1 MIAIGLEE
9 IMRKGRRVP
18 ECIGLIGNI
27 NDARAALSHCLPITL
42 PPANPSGNRGRLLP
56 RRYHT
61 ATIRPSRPSDDPP
74 IHPPAS
80 LAAWLATILVIGNV
94 PLRGVPGTHR
104 CSGIPS
110 RVLPYILKVSKDILI
125 IRISGNQFVSQTR
138 HHMATQI
145 SRPIFGPGPHKI
157 IRQVSILGH
166 AHVRGT

>member
-18 ECIGLIGNI
+18 ECIRLIGNI
-27 NDARAALSHCLPITL
+27 NARSALSHCPPSLSHCPPPI
-42 PPANPSGNRGRLLP
+42 PRAIRVGCY

-74 IHPPAS
+74 IHLP
-80 LAAWLATILVIGNV
+80 LLATILVIGNV
-94 PLRGVPGTHR
+94 PLRGVPGTRR

-145 SRPIFGPGPHKI
+145 SRPIFGAGPHKI

>member
-1 MIAIGLEE
+1 
-9 IMRKGRRVP
+9 MRKGRRVP
-18 ECIGLIGNI
+18 ECIRLIGNI
-27 NDARAALSHCLPITL
+27 NARPIAL
-42 PPANPSGNRGRLLP
+42 PP
-56 RRYHT
+56 YHI
-61 ATIRPSRPSDDPP
+61 APPP
-74 IHPPAS
+74 IPRAIRVAGCYRDAITRRQYAQAAHLMTPLFTR
-80 LAAWLATILVIGNV
+80 LAGWLATILVIGNV

-104 CSGIPS
+104 CSGISS

>member
-1 MIAIGLEE
+1 MHQADWQYQCPPYRIAS
-9 IMRKGRRVP
+9 
-18 ECIGLIGNI
+18 
-27 NDARAALSHCLPITL
+27 LSHCP
-42 PPANPSGNRGRLLP
+42 
-56 RRYHT
+56 
-61 ATIRPSRPSDDPP
+61 PP
-74 IHPPAS
+74 IPRAIRVAGCYRDAITRRQYAQAAHLMTPLFTR
-80 LAAWLATILVIGNV
+80 LAGWLATILVIGNV

-104 CSGIPS
+104 CSGISS

>member
-1 MIAIGLEE
+1 MHQADWQYQCPPYRIAS
-9 IMRKGRRVP
+9 
-18 ECIGLIGNI
+18 
-27 NDARAALSHCLPITL
+27 LSHCP
-42 PPANPSGNRGRLLP
+42 
-56 RRYHT
+56 
-61 ATIRPSRPSDDPP
+61 PP
-74 IHPPAS
+74 IPRAIRVGCYRDAITRRQYAQAAHLMTPLFTR
-80 LAAWLATILVIGNV
+80 LAGWLATILVIGNV

-104 CSGIPS
+104 CSGISS

>member
-1 MIAIGLEE
+1 MHQADWQYQCPPYRIAS
-9 IMRKGRRVP
+9 
-18 ECIGLIGNI
+18 
-27 NDARAALSHCLPITL
+27 LSHCP
-42 PPANPSGNRGRLLP
+42 
-56 RRYHT
+56 
-61 ATIRPSRPSDDPP
+61 PP
-74 IHPPAS
+74 IPRAIQVGCYRDAITRRQYAQAAHLMTPLFTR
-80 LAAWLATILVIGNV
+80 LAGWLATILVIGNV

-104 CSGIPS
+104 CSGISS

>member
-1 MIAIGLEE
+1 MPAPPYRIAS
-9 IMRKGRRVP
+9 
-18 ECIGLIGNI
+18 
-27 NDARAALSHCLPITL
+27 LSHCP
-42 PPANPSGNRGRLLP
+42 
-56 RRYHT
+56 
-61 ATIRPSRPSDDPP
+61 PP
-74 IHPPAS
+74 IPRAIRSGCYRDAITRRQYAQAAHLMTPLFTR
-80 LAAWLATILVIGNV
+80 LAGWLATILVIGNV

-104 CSGIPS
+104 CSGISS